1 MTDLSTATST
11 SVERAFEL
19 LDLIAAAPDGL
30 SLSELTA
37 LAPRSKS
44 TTHRYVATLLGL
56 GVVRRDDAGRL
67 RPGLKLLELAVALLE
82 GDDLRATAGPLLADL
97 ARHTGETV
105 HLGVLSEGEV
115 VYIAKIESPHSVRLV
130 SRIGARVPL
139 HCSAMGK
146 ALLASLSPEE
156 LDAALAGRSRERRTP
171 HTLTGA
177 AELRAEIER
186 VRASGIAIDD
196 EENEAGV
203 RCLGAAI
210 AGPAGTAAGAISVSA
225 PAGRMPLERCHE
237 LAPVVREASAEIGR
251 RLTGAR
257 DASPRAT
264 GERSLR

>member
-1 MTDLSTATST
+1 MTDLTTATST
-11 SVERAFEL
+11 SVERAFAL

-37 LAPRSKS
+37 RAPRSKS

-56 GVVRRDDAGRL
+56 GVVRRDEAGRL
-67 RPGLKLLELAVALLE
+67 RPGLKLLELAAALLE
-82 GDDLRATAGPLLADL
+82 DDDLRATASPLLADL

-105 HLGVLSEGEV
+105 HLGVLSEREV

-146 ALLASLSPEE
+146 ALLASLPADE
-156 LDAALAGRSRERRTP
+156 LDAALAAPRERRTP
-171 HTLTGA
+171 NTLTGA
-177 AELRAEIER
+177 AELRTEIER
-186 VRASGIAIDD
+186 VRTSGIAIDD

-210 AGPAGTAAGAISVSA
+210 AGPAGMAAGAISVSA

-257 DASPRAT
+257 DAWSRAT
-264 GERSLR
+264 GERSIR

>member
-1 MTDLSTATST
+1 MTDLTSATST
-11 SVERAFEL
+11 SVERAFAL

-37 LAPRSKS
+37 QAPRSKS

-67 RPGLKLLELAVALLE
+67 RPGLKLLELAAALLE
-82 GDDLRATAGPLLADL
+82 DDDLRATAGPLLADL

-105 HLGVLSEGEV
+105 HLGVLSEREV

-146 ALLASLSPEE
+146 ALLASLPADE
-156 LDAALAGRSRERRTP
+156 LDAALAAPRERRTP
-171 HTLTGA
+171 NTLTGA

-186 VRASGIAIDD
+186 VRTSGIAIDD

-257 DASPRAT
+257 DAWSRAT
-264 GERSLR
+264 RERSMR